1 MVYMTNTTVLKK
13 HFVRLLTHFHQAAQN
28 ASNAIGVVQKKKLPC
43 LFWGEQK
50 CEFIAIEKDVPL
62 NRLVTCHKINCV

>member
-1 MVYMTNTTVLKK
+1 MS
-13 HFVRLLTHFHQAAQN
+13 FF
-28 ASNAIGVVQKKKLPC
+28 G
-43 LFWGEQK
+43 GEQK